1 MAALLVVL
9 ALTLF
14 VGILALNFATGEKKI
29 EQRVERLYATADPA
43 LAQAMGVLLGPA
55 ILPGKRFEA
64 LPNGDRIFPAM
75 RGVIRNAKKSITFES
90 YIC

>member
-9 ALTLF
+9 ALTLL
-14 VGILALNFATGEKKI
+14 VGILVLNFATGEKKI
-29 EQRVERLYATADPA
+29 EQRVERLYASTDPA
-43 LAQAMGVLLGPA
+43 FARAMGVLLGPA

-75 RGVIRNAKKSITFES
+75 LGVIRCAKKSIRLES

>member
-9 ALTLF
+9 ALTLL
-14 VGILALNFATGEKKI
+14 VGILALNFATGEKRI

-43 LAQAMGVLLGPA
+43 FVRAMGVLFSPA

-64 LPNGDRIFPAM
+64 LLNGDRIFPATLW
-75 RGVIRNAKKSITFES
+75 VIRNAKKSIRLES